1 MFFFQI
7 QFSRHVRQI
16 GQELLHLRQS
26 NRHTESVLN
35 DTKPL
40 EVARSN
46 EGHNHVL
53 KQSDD
58 LNVTR
63 LSPAR
68 NTYQQ
73 QDQNVVQHIVCDDEV
88 VFKTSDRRKLSVWYV
103 KYGLCFS

>member
-40 EVARSN
+40 EVARLN

-63 LSPAR
+63 LSPAH
-68 NTYQQ
+68 NSDQQ
-73 QDQNVVQHIVCDDEV
+73 QDQHIVCDNEV
-88 VFKTSDRRKLSVWYV
+88 VSTTSDSRKLSVWYV